1 MKKQF
6 LFATINLSLI
16 TNFSSTVFAK
26 GSAEVKA
33 VAVNTEKSGIEWIG
47 KKTRRMIWLAIL
59 YIERIVIINIFALK
73 PIYRI

>member
-6 LFATINLSLI
+6 LFATIILSLI

-47 KKTRRMIWLAIL
+47 KKVLGQHNGKVKNAIG
-59 YIERIVIINIFALK
+59 NFK
-73 PIYRI
+73 HQK